1 LYDEGRFLPFIGRFF
16 IFIKNSIAK
25 SLLLIN
31 IIAHLCGWQRSFFQP
46 KFLIMLPDISNWW
59 VLLTLPEK
67 IYWIIAIPSTLL
79 LLIQIVLTLVGGDA
93 DEFDGDMD
101 SDTGA
106 SWQFFTYKNLLG
118 FFTLFG
124 WTGLGF
130 LQMGLGLL
138 IVVFFSFVAGL
149 IMMAIMATL
158 FYYISKLHQS
168 GTMVIEHAVGHTGE
182 VYLRVPPSRQGHG
195 KVQIEIQGTL
205 REMDAITDDEK
216 ELPTGSIAQ
225 VLEIVNNQILLVTQ
239 VLY

>member
-1 LYDEGRFLPFIGRFF
+1 MQL
-16 IFIKNSIAK
+16 
-25 SLLLIN
+25 
-31 IIAHLCGWQRSFFQP
+31 
-46 KFLIMLPDISNWW
+46 DISSWW
-59 VLLTLPEK
+59 AILTLPEK
-67 IYWIIAIPSTLL
+67 VYWIIAIPSTVL
-79 LLIQIVLTLVGGDA
+79 LLIQVVMTLMGGEA
-93 DEFDGDMD
+93 DDLESDFDGDLD
-101 SDTGA
+101 SSDGEMEGGVG
-106 SWQFFTYKNLLG
+106 WQFITYKNVLG

-138 IVVFFSFVAGL
+138 IAVFFSFVSGL

-158 FYYISKLHQS
+158 FYYISKLYQS
-168 GTMVIEHAVGHTGE
+168 GTMVIENAIGQTGE
-182 VYLRVPPSRQGHG
+182 VYLRIPPNREGHG
-195 KVQIEIQGTL
+195 KLQVEIQGTL

>member
-1 LYDEGRFLPFIGRFF
+1 MFVQPIFL
-16 IFIKNSIAK
+16 A
-25 SLLLIN
+25 
-31 IIAHLCGWQRSFFQP
+31 
-46 KFLIMLPDISNWW
+46 MLVDISSWW
-59 VLLTLPEK
+59 AALILPEK
-67 IYWIIAIPSTLL
+67 VYWVIAIPSTV
-79 LLIQIVLTLVGGDA
+79 LLIIQIIMTLAGGEA
-93 DEFDGDMD
+93 DDIDGDFDGDLDADMD
-101 SDTGA
+101 GGA
-106 SWQFFTYKNLLG
+106 GWQFFTYKNVLG

-138 IVVFFSFVAGL
+138 IAVFFSVVAGL
-149 IMMAIMATL
+149 IMMVIMAAL

-168 GTMVIEHAVGHTGE
+168 GTMIIENAVGNTGE
-182 VYLRVPPSRQGHG
+182 VYLRVPPNREGHG
-195 KVQIEIQGTL
+195 KVQVEIQGSL